1 MLAATLVA
9 GALVVKADGVLAFP
23 LHTAPVFLAL
33 YVALAAMAARWPG
46 ALTASR
52 LRPIAEA

>member
-1 MLAATLVA
+1 V

-23 LHTAPVFLAL
+23 LHTAPMFVLL
-33 YVALAAMAARWPG
+33 YVALGAAFLARRRRPPVAA
-46 ALTASR
+46 TR